1 MYIAKKAKCTKS
13 VPFGVPYL
21 FSGVPLLIT
30 HNAMNNNRLI
40 ILFFLQKNRTNKQN
54 KCPIRCRIT
63 YYKKRKEFSTG
74 FFINPEHWNSK
85 EQLAKPPDKNNT
97 FINTQLSLI
106 KQQINQA
113 FLFLQVNEK
122 EFDVEDI
129 YLQYKGKS
137 IKSEKTFLEV
147 FDYHNSKVKKMIGI
161 SYVESTYKKFEECK
175 RLVKN
180 FIKHKYK
187 KNDLVLKNIKLIFL
201 DDLDYYLKTERKQSQ
216 STINKHIQRVRKII
230 KLAILEDYID
240 KDPFVF
246 YKAKKTTKKL
256 IFLTDKE
263 LNSLE
268 THQLKQKKLSVVK
281 DLFIFCCYTG
291 LAYVDMSELNIK
303 HIQIGFDGN
312 EWIEME
318 RKKTKSKI
326 SVPLLPKAKE
336 ILLKY
341 NNDLPDISNQRF
353 NSYLKEIADIV
364 GINKNLTHH
373 IARKTFAT
381 TVLLYNGISMEVV
394 SELLGH
400 SKLQVT
406 QDHYAKVVKKRVSN
420 EVSKLK
426 NKL

>member
-1 MYIAKKAKCTKS
+1 
-13 VPFGVPYL
+13 
-21 FSGVPLLIT
+21 
-30 HNAMNNNRLI
+30 MNNNRVT
-40 ILFFLQKNRTNKQN
+40 ILFLLQKNRINSKN

-63 YYKKRKEFSTG
+63 YNKKRKIFSTG
-74 FFINPEHWNSK
+74 FFINPDYWNSK
-85 EQLAKPPDKNNT
+85 EQLAKPPSKDNT

-147 FDYHNSKVKKMIGI
+147 FDYHNSKVKKTIGI
-161 SYVESTYKKFEECK
+161 DYVESTYKKFEECK
-175 RLVKN
+175 RLMKK
-180 FIKHKYK
+180 FIRHKYK
-187 KNDLVLKNIKLIFL
+187 KNDLVLQNIKFIFL
-201 DDLDYYLKTERKQSQ
+201 EDLDYYLKTERRQSQ

-230 KLAILEDYID
+230 KLAILEGFID

-246 YKAKKTTKKL
+246 YRPKRTTKEL
-256 IFLTDKE
+256 IFLTSEE
-263 LNSLE
+263 LKLIE
-268 THQLKQKKLSVVK
+268 THQLRQKKLVIVK

-291 LAYVDMSELNIK
+291 LAYADMSELNTK
-303 HIQIGFDGN
+303 HIQVGFDGN
-312 EWIEME
+312 EWIEMS

-326 SVPLLPKAKE
+326 SIPLLPKPRD

-341 NNDLPDISNQRF
+341 NNKLPKISNQKF
-353 NSYLKEIADIV
+353 NSYLKEIADII

-373 IARKTFAT
+373 IARKTFAS
-381 TVLLYNGISMEVV
+381 TVLLYNGVPMEVV

-400 SKLQVT
+400 SKITIT
-406 QDHYAKVVKKRVSN
+406 QEHYAKVVKKKISDEVSN
-420 EVSKLK
+420 LKKKLE
-426 NKL
+426 